1 MKFLP
6 WGWGSSGMPHD
17 FTHNL
22 FQAFPDKKYV
32 KISIFREISASKV
45 SNVYRNNRDY
55 MYPPPKD
62 QALGQVDMW
71 SGFWSC

>member
-6 WGWGSSGMPHD
+6 WGWGSSAMPCI

-32 KISIFREISASKV
+32 KKYQYSEG
-45 SNVYRNNRDY
+45 DQ
-55 MYPPPKD
+55 PPKF
-62 QALGQVDMW
+62 QR
-71 SGFWSC
+71 SGFGSG